1 MKTNIL
7 NKFNNYHEY
16 KQSLIFKLKHGIPQ
30 KSESLDQT
38 YRRIIKEK
46 SSEMKQ
52 AQTTQA
58 PRQVEQTENANLDVQ
73 DVKRKIFEFANI
85 IIETPEAKT
94 EPKEEK
100 KSNLIVEEITLTNRV
115 LVQPY
120 SSHQ

>member
-7 NKFNNYHEY
+7 NKFNNYQEY

-30 KSESLDQT
+30 TTESLDQT

-46 SSEMKQ
+46 SSEMKK

-58 PRQVEQTENANLDVQ
+58 PKHVEQTDNATIDVQ

-85 IIETPEAKT
+85 IIETPEAKP

-100 KSNLIVEEITLTNRV
+100 KSSLIVEEITLTNRV

-120 SSHQ
+120 SNNQ